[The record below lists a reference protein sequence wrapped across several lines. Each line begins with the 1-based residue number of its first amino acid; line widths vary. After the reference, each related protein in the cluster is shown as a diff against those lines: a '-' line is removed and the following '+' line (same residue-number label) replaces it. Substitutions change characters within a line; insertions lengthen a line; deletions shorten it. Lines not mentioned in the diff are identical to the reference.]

1 MKRACLQQNTN
12 TYEQNHASSIR
23 PLKINFVRMK
33 RIVVFLGLQ
42 FFFSLLLAGQIVNPV
57 TWSFSSRYISGNEAE
72 LVFTAKIKQGWHMY
86 GVNISDGGPIPTSF
100 HFNASSDYQL
110 QGEIVPVIKPVVKM
124 DPNFNIQVELFD
136 GNAEFRQKVKI
147 LKGGKVIV
155 SGYIEFMSCSD
166 KECTPPAQEEFEF
179 EIAGSSVAEATIPVA
194 KQGLQ
199 SVLVDT
205 TVKTAV
211 QPAAENPSVRPV
223 QPSVSSGQERSLWG
237 FFLLSL
243 LAGLGGIITPCV
255 YPMIPMTISFFI
267 RNQENRR
274 KAVLQAFIFGLSIT
288 LVYTLVG
295 VLVAVFR
302 GGADSA
308 NQIST
313 HWLSNSIFFLLF
325 VFFAASFFGMFEMIL
340 PSSLAN
346 KLDRQAD
353 RGGIAGAFFM
363 ALTTVI
369 VSFSCTGPIVGSL
382 LVEAASGLALKPVLG
397 MFGFGL
403 AFSLPFTFF
412 AMFPS
417 LLKNLPKSGGWLNAV
432 KVVLG
437 FIVLAFSLKFLSN
450 ISESYHLDFLPRE
463 VYLSVWIVLFFL
475 LGAYLLGKI
484 RFVHDSELTH
494 IGFPRFLLAAA
505 SFAFAVY
512 LIPGLMGAP
521 LKEVGSLI
529 PPAKSSAQAMQTTS
543 ISESKSGGN
552 ELCDVPLYSDI
563 LSLPYGLKGYFDYEQ
578 GIACARALNKPVFL
592 DFKGHA
598 CSNCKKMEAE
608 VWSDP
613 AVIERLSKN
622 FVIIALYVDD
632 RYQMP
637 QEKWITSSVDGKVKK
652 TIGARNAD
660 LQIEKYRSNTQPL
673 YAITDAEGNLLAGPL
688 GAEFNVSNFI
698 AFLDQGQERF
708 RQK

>member
-1 MKRACLQQNTN
+1 MR
-12 TYEQNHASSIR
+12 
-23 PLKINFVRMK
+23 
-33 RIVVFLGLQ
+33 RIALFLGVQIFFVFLTE
-42 FFFSLLLAGQIVNPV
+42 AQIVNPV
-57 TWSFSSRYISGNEAE
+57 SWDFSSRQTSGNEAE
-72 LVFTAKIKQGWHMY
+72 LLFTATVKQGWHMY
-86 GVNISDGGPIPTSF
+86 GVNIPDGGPIPTSF
-100 HFNASSDYQL
+100 HFNPSSDYQL
-110 QGEIVPVIKPVVKM
+110 QGEIFPLIKPVVKQ

-136 GNAEFRQKVKI
+136 GKAQFGQKIRI
-147 LKGGKVIV
+147 LKSGKVTI
-155 SGYIEFMSCSD
+155 SGYVEFMSCSD
-166 KECTPPAQEEFEF
+166 KECTPPAQEEFQF
-179 EIAGSSVAEATIPVA
+179 ELTGSGIQESTIPLAGKGLESVPVDTASEATTQVSGANATA
-194 KQGLQ
+194 KPEE
-199 SVLVDT
+199 
-205 TVKTAV
+205 
-211 QPAAENPSVRPV
+211 QPAP
-223 QPSVSSGQERSLWG
+223 SGQGRSLWG

-243 LAGLGGIITPCV
+243 LAGLGGILTPCV
-255 YPMIPMTISFFI
+255 YPMIPMTVSFFM

-274 KAVLQAFIFGLSIT
+274 KAVFQAFIFGLSIT

-295 VLVAVFR
+295 VLVAVFK
-302 GGADSA
+302 GGADAA

-325 VFFAASFFGMFEMIL
+325 VVFAASFFGMFEMIL

-346 KLDRQAD
+346 KFDRQAD
-353 RGGIAGAFFM
+353 RGGMAGAFFM
-363 ALTTVI
+363 AITTVI

-403 AFSLPFTFF
+403 AFSLPFTLF

-437 FIVLAFSLKFLSN
+437 FLMLAFSLKFLSN

-463 VYLSVWIVLFFL
+463 VYLSVWIVLFLL
-475 LGAYLLGKI
+475 LGLYLIGKI
-484 RFVHDSELTH
+484 RFAHDSELPY
-494 IGFPRFLLAAA
+494 IGFPRFLLATA

-512 LIPGLMGAP
+512 LIPGLFGAP

-529 PPAKSSAQAMQTTS
+529 PPAKSSAQVSMNTG
-543 ISESKSGGN
+543 ISGSLSGN
-552 ELCDVPLYSDI
+552 KELCDVPLYSDI
-563 LSLPYGLKGYFDYEQ
+563 LTLPYGLKGYFDFEQ
-578 GIACARALNKPVFL
+578 GMACARALNKPVFL

-613 AVIERLSKN
+613 AVLERLSRN

-637 QEKWITSSVDGKVKK
+637 REKWITSPVDGKVKK

-660 LQIEKYRSNTQPL
+660 LQIEKFRSNTQPL
-673 YAITDAEGNLLAGPL
+673 YVITDPEGNLLAGPL
-688 GAEFNVSNFI
+688 GAEFNISKFI
-698 AFLDQGQERF
+698 AFLDRGMERF
-708 RQK
+708 HQK

>member
-199 SVLVDT
+199 SALVDT

>member
-1 MKRACLQQNTN
+1 
-12 TYEQNHASSIR
+12 
-23 PLKINFVRMK
+23 MK
-33 RIVVFLGLQ
+33 RIAVFLGLQ
-42 FFFSLLLAGQIVNPV
+42 VFFFLLAAGQIVNPV
-57 TWSFSSRYISGNEAE
+57 SWAFSSRPTSGNEAE
-72 LVFTAKIKQGWHMY
+72 LLFTAKIKQGWHMY
-86 GVNISDGGPIPTSF
+86 GVNIPDGGPIPTSF
-100 HFNASSDYQL
+100 HFNTSSDYQL

-136 GNAEFRQKVKI
+136 GKAEFSQKVRI
-147 LKGGKVIV
+147 LKNGKVTV
-155 SGYIEFMSCSD
+155 SGYVEFMSCSD
-166 KECTPPAQEEFEF
+166 KECTPPVQEEFAF
-179 EIAGSSVAEATIPVA
+179 ELTGTGAAETAIPMA
-194 KQGLQ
+194 NQGLQ
-199 SVLVDT
+199 SVRVDT
-205 TVKTAV
+205 ASKTAV
-211 QPAAENPSVRPV
+211 QSAEENASAGPV
-223 QPSVSSGQERSLWG
+223 QQSASSGQGRSLWG

-243 LAGLGGIITPCV
+243 LAGLGGILTPCV
-255 YPMIPMTISFFI
+255 YPMIPMTVSFFM

-274 KAVLQAFIFGLSIT
+274 KAVFQAFIFGLSIT

-295 VLVAVFR
+295 VLVAVFK
-302 GGADSA
+302 GGADAA

-325 VFFAASFFGMFEMIL
+325 VLFAASFFGMFEMIL

-346 KLDRQAD
+346 RLDRQAD
-353 RGGIAGAFFM
+353 RGGMAGAFFM

-403 AFSLPFTFF
+403 AFSLPFTVF

-437 FIVLAFSLKFLSN
+437 FIMLAFSLKFLSN

-463 VYLSVWIVLFFL
+463 VYLSVWIVLFVL

-494 IGFPRFLLAAA
+494 IGFPRFLLAVA

-512 LIPGLMGAP
+512 LIPGLLGAP

-529 PPAKSSAQAMQTTS
+529 PPAKSSAPAMLNTGVS
-543 ISESKSGGN
+543 PSKSGGN

-563 LSLPYGLKGYFDYEQ
+563 LSLPYGLKGYFDYDQ
-578 GIACARALNKPVFL
+578 GMACARALNKPVFL

-613 AVIERLSKN
+613 AVIERLSRN

-637 QEKWITSSVDGKVKK
+637 QEKWITSPVDGKVKK

-660 LQIEKYRSNTQPL
+660 LQIEKFRSNTQPL

-688 GAEFNVSNFI
+688 GAEFNISNFI
-698 AFLDQGQERF
+698 AFLDQGLERF

>member
-1 MKRACLQQNTN
+1 
-12 TYEQNHASSIR
+12 
-23 PLKINFVRMK
+23 MK

-199 SVLVDT
+199 SALVDT